1 MELRRRPRTI
11 PSADAGALRRPRLR
25 TAAVRAALAALAL
38 GLLALGFLSARG
50 LEPRGSEL
58 VPGGRS
64 GVVVLDV
71 SLSIAEQDYAQMR
84 AVLERVIATGNPTG
98 LVVFSDVA
106 YELLPP
112 RSPAKELRPLLRF
125 FPRRGGR
132 LPANPWTPRFQAGT
146 RISAALEL
154 AHEMLRRDRVSPA
167 SILLVSDLQTAP
179 ADYAPLGRA
188 LGRLVRAGVA
198 VRIVPLAATSDGRA
212 FFGGILG
219 QEAFVEAIEP
229 AAGEPRALEVSL
241 RGETPLAL
249 LVASALVLLALA
261 AYERLAGRLALPAGA
276 GRRET

>member
-1 MELRRRPRTI
+1 VRGRSRSI
-11 PSADAGALRRPRLR
+11 PSVDAHALRRARLR
-25 TAAVRAALAALAL
+25 TGVLRALLAGLAL
-38 GLLALGFLSARG
+38 GLLVLAVLAARG
-50 LEPRGSEL
+50 LEPRGDEL

-84 AVLERVIATGNPTG
+84 AALERVIAAGQPTG
-98 LVVFSDVA
+98 LVLFSDVA

-112 RSPAKELRPLLRF
+112 RSPVAELRPLLRF
-125 FPRRGGR
+125 FPPGGGR
-132 LPANPWTPRFQAGT
+132 LPPNPWTSGFQAGT

-154 AHEMLRRDRVSPA
+154 AHRMLRRDRISPA

-179 ADYAPLGRA
+179 ADYGPLGRT

-198 VRIVPLAATSDGRA
+198 VRVVPLAATSDGRA

-219 QEAFVEAIEP
+219 EEAFVEPPGP
-229 AAGEPRALEVSL
+229 AAGEPGALEVAL

-249 LVASALVLLALA
+249 LLASALALLALA
-261 AYERLAGRLALPAGA
+261 AHERLAGRLALPAGA
-276 GRRET
+276 GRKAT